1 MATRTTATVAALIY
15 LSAPAS
21 AHAQISV
28 VNRTSVESQVH
39 LTFGHLCE
47 DTFVLRNEGDQVVEA
62 TLGVEKGN
70 SQVPVTLAAR
80 EQIEFKSPS
89 KEDAQLW
96 VGGKLV
102 AKAEKQRRKCSEVQ
116 GNASVAIA
124 PLEVETNDNGERR
137 RYMNYPYYDPFFY
150 GAAGWGWGWPGYGMG
165 WGSPFARG
173 FVGVP
178 IIVAPSRGGRRR

>member
-1 MATRTTATVAALIY
+1 MTTRTTAPLAALLIFAA
-15 LSAPAS
+15 APAQ
-21 AHAQISV
+21 AQISV
-28 VNRTSVESQVH
+28 VNRTSVESQIH

-80 EQIEFKSPS
+80 EQIEFKSAS

-102 AKAEKQRRKCSEVQ
+102 AKAEKQRRKCSDVQ

-137 RYMNYPYYDPFFY
+137 RYMNYPYFDPFFY

>member
-1 MATRTTATVAALIY
+1 MTTRTILATAALFTC
-15 LSAPAS
+15 AVADS

-28 VNRTSVESQVH
+28 VNRTSVESQIH

-80 EQIEFKSPS
+80 EQIEFKSS
-89 KEDAQLW
+89 AKDDAQLW

-102 AKAEKQRRKCSEVQ
+102 AKAEKQRRKCSDVQ

-150 GAAGWGWGWPGYGMG
+150 GAAGWGWGWPAYGMG

-173 FVGVP
+173 YVGVP